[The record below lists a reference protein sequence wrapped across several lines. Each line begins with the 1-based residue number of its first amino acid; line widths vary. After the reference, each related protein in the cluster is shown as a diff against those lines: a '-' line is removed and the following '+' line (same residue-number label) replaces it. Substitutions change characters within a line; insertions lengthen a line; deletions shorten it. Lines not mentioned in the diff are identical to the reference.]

1 MDLNAL
7 LLKIGISEQLT
18 QDVSLVLI
26 ILLASF
32 LLGMLIGRNRIM
44 ALLISTYVSFAL
56 LSAVPEDFWSNFSY
70 KFFTFLGILV
80 ILTLANKRFLDVY
93 FSGTGSSF
101 LWKIFFMSFLE
112 IVLILSIGLSFLP
125 AKEALGYV
133 STNAYGYLVLGWSKI
148 FWMVAPLIFMF
159 FFGRRHYN

>member
-1 MDLNAL
+1 MDLSTL
-7 LLKIGISEQLT
+7 LFKIGISQQLT

-32 LLGMLIGRNRIM
+32 LFGMLVGRNRIM
-44 ALLISTYVSFAL
+44 AVLISTYVSFAL
-56 LSAVPEDFWSNFSY
+56 ISVVPGTIWPDYSY
-70 KFFTFLGILV
+70 KFFAFIGILAA
-80 ILTLANKRFLDVY
+80 LTLANKRFLDVY

-101 LWKIFFMSFLE
+101 LWKIFFISFLE
-112 IVLILSIGLSFLP
+112 VVLILSIGLSFLP
-125 AKEALGYV
+125 AKEALSYV
-133 STNAYGYLVLGWSKI
+133 SQSAYGYLVLGWSKI

>member
-1 MDLNAL
+1 MDLGAL
-7 LLKIGISEQLT
+7 LLKIGISQQLT

-32 LLGMLIGRNRIM
+32 LFGMLIGRNRIM
-44 ALLISTYVSFAL
+44 AVLISTYVSFAL
-56 LSAVPEDFWSNFSY
+56 LSAVPGDFWPNFSY
-70 KFFTFLGILV
+70 KFFTFLGILA

-112 IVLILSIGLSFLP
+112 IILVLSIGLSFLP

-133 STNAYGYLVLGWSKI
+133 SANAYSYLVPGWSRV

-159 FFGRRHYN
+159 FFGKRHYN